1 MSPVLDVTRNDLVS
15 WKPLRGKKTTLGAY
29 ERRRIDFKLAKV
41 PGSSFWPGVWAI
53 LLNHCRGK
61 HVSLR
66 VDMGHLTQAEGDWT
80 VRPITVTIDPKA
92 TVANMAIEGV
102 YEGNLAAGGERSF
115 HFDTMVGDV
124 ANGETAEEDLLSVVA
139 QNMAQWDLVLT
150 LVVTMNKK
158 STEHRAY
165 FVYGLAQIPTNAL
178 VQLADLF
185 LRVMD
190 YVNQYGLDVPLGTVL
205 EFIGESGFAL
215 PLYRRHPSVELKQ
228 TAYGILRESQLE
240 RVVASAEQTRIWM
253 DSQKCDHTFYHLVV
267 LRLQESIDFTR
278 LRHTI
283 HQLTQ
288 WFPILVNRF
297 VDQQRQV
304 FRYEA
309 TDTSDLVRRVTIDE
323 ALLGKPDQL
332 RSLLHDIHRLD
343 SVDRPLFSV
352 VELVPNGSDH
362 IAWLSVYCHYV
373 LGDQAKFSCWVEKL
387 RNLINDPSALP
398 FPVFDVN
405 DSGGEL
411 DPTEFWK
418 THFPDGSL
426 DLDLSGQRSQRMNPT
441 CPAHRYEPIVPGSLV
456 SHLSRLMESLSIGQL
471 ELFQAFM
478 ALFLLRLAR
487 KSSVALFG
495 QADHNSWVPWVAQ
508 AADEASVED
517 ALHSLTVQYRQS
529 TQYDWSE
536 FIFSKNSGKP
546 SIRVT
551 AIPMLPEYIHDF
563 SQPYALT
570 PLSLTWLYGDDNT
583 VLKLVVNYDSGMYQ
597 VATIERLVQNFLFFV
612 SQCCIDISQDW
623 RKVEVVHPDEQRV
636 LLHEF
641 VTTKHDYDPYDSVT
655 HDVLDLFLSN
665 VRKYPESVVVECS
678 DHQETYRSLYSKVG
692 LLMTHFHF
700 LGIQRQERI
709 AVIVES
715 NVFTIMTILA
725 LWTLGAVYV
734 PIDSQ
739 LPQERQQYMMETADC
754 TQVLSTT
761 STKPDWV
768 ETIAIQDIL
777 APILLNKDHVAL
789 PDITTRHP
797 LDDIAYIVFTS
808 GTTGQPKGITIHY
821 GAFNNLLAAQ
831 PLLAQ
836 DCPVGSRWLLTVGV
850 AFDAYLYG
858 MLLSMCHGWTLVLT
872 SNEIIMD
879 VLPTIH
885 CILTTPSYISSLQP
899 ECYPNLRMVLLG
911 GEIVPQTLADRWASH
926 CHLYNGYG
934 PSEITVV
941 ATMKEVKPGD
951 QVTIGRP
958 LPNYE
963 CYILDNQMK
972 LVPIG
977 VVGEIFIGGPGVSKG
992 YINRPDLNQ
1001 KRFLPN
1007 PFAAGRLYCTG
1018 DYGRWLSNGEIDF
1031 LGRIDDQV
1039 KLRGFRVEL
1048 SEVRGALLKQPGVR
1062 DAFVMVVDKKLLV
1075 GFIISEAGISI
1086 CESVLREV
1094 LGEHLPHYMVPHH
1107 VVVIQ
1112 DQPGFL
1118 RTVNGKVDQQC
1129 LLKRLDQHLANQQEV
1144 VRKSKCSVTD
1154 LSEKHQLLCEV
1165 LANVLGLNKA
1175 CFGLERSFVQLGG
1188 DSISAIQVSSKCR
1201 QSGWSLGVSV
1211 IMKNQPIQ
1219 MTADAMT
1226 PTNTQSVIER
1236 PMVGYGVHFPLTPV
1250 QQWFFGLPMKNHHR
1264 LSMSLLA
1271 ELTQTISVDILSH
1284 ALHRLVDHHDMLRG
1298 SFSRDDDHGSWSQR
1312 AMPAGTAT
1320 YYPEVQALTCPDVDS
1335 LNTVTVSVQ
1344 CGMNITHGPFV
1355 GAALVTTEDT
1365 SVSYLYLTVHH
1376 VVIDLIS
1383 WSILMEDLHQLIRD
1397 PLASLE
1403 DVGYSFMDW
1412 TVGVA
1417 ERVVPQDPADD
1428 DEENQH
1434 SEWFLPVVGPDIR
1447 LSLNTEANAYYRT
1460 VTVSHS
1466 IASVLLHPETYPMG
1480 QNVQPIELLLTA
1492 LGQALATVATHPTVT
1507 IYNES
1512 HGRHPWSDDIDV
1524 SRTIGWF
1531 TTVTA
1536 VRINSVEVQSTSDW
1550 VRQVKLTLRSAPSF
1564 APVLTLTGNPPEVV
1578 FNFVGNT
1585 TSADALAC
1593 QGQAPWVPRLDLLPN
1608 HPTADPHEPR
1618 AQVLEI
1624 TGTPMGNGEL
1634 EFTFVYCPQVV
1645 SHNTMD
1651 HVIKVLKVSLSDVAR
1666 YHQFNQREPYY
1677 TSNDFSLLHGVP
1689 LTKLDEALQE
1699 ISRLGWTKEPTDL
1712 LDMYPML
1719 PMQQGLLSISARDPS
1734 QYIVQF
1740 AMTITG
1746 VSDSESIHQALT
1758 TLVTRYDI
1766 LRTRFLLNWSHDSI
1780 SGLQVVTRDTHF
1792 PWTEIR
1798 NWEDVGATSEQDF
1811 MHQQYQ
1817 AGLDVA
1823 SDALFGFT
1831 VKRLDTDSFRL
1842 ILLMHHALLDGWSGG
1857 VMINDLKSLLSD
1869 SEILDINSS
1878 SGRFRDFVEHYYE
1891 KDLSTSKDFW
1901 TRYLQGV
1908 HQATHLTLP
1917 RPAPSLK
1924 HLVVQEHR
1932 TVLTSDISQLQ
1943 RLLTPVGVTLY
1954 SLIKATWA
1962 LVLSRYTGQLDVVFA
1977 NTVSGR
1983 SLDVPG
1989 VESMVGCLINTLPCR
2004 IVVDGNPSV
2013 VDFLRLIE
2021 QEGNQLVAHEH
2032 CPIPLIN
2039 SWLESTLDCH
2049 VNDLFNTF
2057 LVLGN
2062 FPVMN
2067 TEDDRVRII
2076 DVVPVEFTE
2085 YAVTV
2090 MVDFFEQDLVLRIN
2104 YDQRKYDDAYA
2115 ARIYD
2120 CFVRVFNGL
2129 VDVLQ
2134 QVNMSDIDDSG
2145 CLVSE
2150 VPLFSA
2156 KDWTKLTQ
2164 SMPAPTCTV
2173 DTTLCVHEVL
2183 RREAQEI
2190 GDRVAIKYGDNIQ
2203 WTYAELYQRSR
2214 YIAYGLL
2221 ANGVKREEPVGLVI
2235 DRQPSAIAAMFGI
2248 LMAGA
2253 AYVPMNAD
2261 FPLERVRFIVQDCN
2275 FRFVLTNTDVELDEV
2290 QVLDIDTLMD
2300 QPATESPLPEVQPS
2314 DLSHIIYTSGTTG
2327 NPKGVQQEHRTVAN
2341 YVQQPEEVLGLVPG
2355 LRMMQSMS
2363 LASDCSTIEVFGG
2376 LCNGVT
2382 LVLRTDMLDTLA
2394 KVDTVMLTPSVLAT
2408 IDPSRYPNITRALV
2422 GGEALPLQTAEK
2434 WARHCRLFN
2443 VYGPS
2448 ECFATHAV
2456 EYRTGDSVTI
2466 GRVIGNI
2473 EAYILDDQLRPV
2485 PFGVPGEICLGG
2497 IGLTRG
2503 YVNRPE
2509 LNRNKFVTNP
2519 FHPDSSRLYRSG
2531 DIGRWLLNGTVEY
2544 FARKDDQVKIRG
2556 YRVEPQEI
2564 ESVLLECPGIVSA
2577 AVLPHDGKLYG
2588 FCSPENADIL
2598 KIKEYLDKRLPS
2610 YMVPQDVFS
2619 LESIPLTAV
2628 GKIDKHSLRTTLKE
2642 RLAHSD
2648 ERAVKGPAN
2657 PIENAIHEAMGETL
2671 NIPLDYLD
2679 VRDSIF
2685 QLGGDS
2691 ISAIRFSS
2699 LCRERGIQLSI
2710 AQIFRHKSVASLG
2723 KFKLLDYGSKS
2734 IPTEMITFVVAE
2746 EILSPLVSFLSSV
2759 VQSISIF
2766 NSRYDL
2772 ISRQL
2777 VFQSHPAVVIDQDL
2791 EASYRLNP
2799 TRGVWLSGM
2808 CTRHCKGLKLVTL
2821 VAHRVPLGRVGG
2833 WSTILQGVVK
2843 QCPKLV
2849 AAPESSS
2856 IDTHLAS
2863 VSLKHDS
2870 DGIHHLTVPYSGNPF
2885 SDGFV
2890 YNGLHIP
2897 LSVII
2902 LAGYLMALR
2911 QFQGFDSVGIF
2922 SSGYVATWDT
2932 EYLEGEESTN
2942 VVVELQRI
2950 KNWYYDHLLQGESSV
2965 NPEALVL
2972 YHHSDVTQ
2980 SHGVFLVEQH
2990 APFWIT
2996 TTSIQATVIYQ
3007 PRSLVLQLCHGDWT
3021 IAESLLIAWKSE
3033 VNRLLDIPNQ
3043 LRDTEHAFIPADFPH
3058 LVLTSDDLDEL
3069 VSEIHQDLGIPP
3081 AAIHD
3086 VYPLS
3091 TMQQNL
3097 VVNTLRDSTSY
3108 IVQHV
3113 FRITGVLNLAKY
3125 RSVWDELGKRH
3136 TILRTKFLVSRM
3148 VQVVT
3153 NCVDIDWVVSDTPLS
3168 SSEMEYQHTVRQL
3181 GFDLSGGHPLLRI
3194 HLFPDVDGQGWLCF
3208 LAIHHAVIDG
3218 WSYQLLMSESLAL
3231 YHGVPLTAEV
3241 PYRRFIDSVSTRDTT
3256 ADKAYWT
3263 EALEGLQSTPDLP
3276 FPQVSQ
3282 VGLYRKDAVVL
3293 NRTEPLHHLCRTWGI
3308 TFNVLLRGVWALGL
3322 TQYLGKPNEVTFGV
3336 MISGRDGQI
3345 NGLDR
3350 LVGPTINTLP
3360 FRVKVDPQQSVVDWL
3375 QGLAEQST
3383 QLLEHEQTSLVD
3395 IKHWIGLDKNDQLFR
3410 SMIAVGRYLES
3421 GSSVQDSLI
3430 EYHSLT
3436 GYNDTEYPLMASF
3449 DEPVPGESLHLT
3461 IMANHE
3467 PFYVDGLVDC
3477 IGHLLSQLAKVDSAL
3492 LFVETLLQPSPTALS
3507 QVQEWIPGPIVT
3519 SCNPNVVMASDL
3531 FTQHLAQQPHRVAL
3545 ETKDEQYTY
3554 RECYVQACWIGRA
3567 LLDHGLQPGD
3577 KVALLFT
3584 RSAHYLLAILGT
3596 WLVGGVAV
3604 PMDATNASTRLQSMV
3619 DSLGEGSFL
3628 MTRTANDS
3636 GQVLLPDFYTAKV
3649 VVDNMDHLPHSTIN
3663 LPPSP
3668 RDHTVLA
3675 LIIHTSGTTGVP
3687 KGVMLRHESI
3697 INYISYV
3704 TQLMSLPATC
3714 RFLQALN
3721 ITFDGYFVETLSTW
3735 LVGGTLVLH
3744 DGELVDD
3751 MKRVTHCG
3759 LTPSLLGVLN
3769 PENYPEIEAV
3779 FCGGEALSYTVT
3791 NNWLAAG
3798 KHVLNLYGPS
3808 ETTIASHVD
3817 TVSPNKPISI
3827 GRPISNTMCYILDDQ
3842 LNLVPPGVPGQ
3853 IGIAGIGVSNG
3864 YWKRPD
3870 LTAKTFID
3878 NPFSPGKMYL
3888 TGDLGCWLPNGKV
3901 HYIGRKDNQVKLR
3914 GFRIELGEV
3923 ESWCER
3929 VDSTIQQ
3936 AVALVVNKQLVAF
3949 VSPQSVDVNEVTQAL
3964 KRALPYY
3971 MVPTHIILLDG
3982 MPKTPNGK
3990 VDRRALA
3997 EYPLPQILTD
4007 DITYVDNA
4015 SEFSDT
4021 YQLVA
4026 RLALQALRF
4035 PEAHPLPAP
4044 STSFFTMGGD
4054 SISAVSFSTLCRK
4067 QGLNVAVA
4075 KVFTLQTLGAI
4086 SAYCKAKL
4094 GMKKVTLKS
4103 PSLTHFQRWLTEERG
4118 LADMVV
4124 EVQDTDQPV
4133 RTLKQPL
4140 GFTSANE
4147 WQNVLKER
4155 NSIQLKTDLPSELI
4169 STTETGTTVEW
4180 SISPLVYPM
4189 FTTDKLYGQY
4199 QCTLSEAL
4207 LTGFLLAWRKTQ
4219 HGNVDV
4225 DLFRLK
4231 DNELVNTNWQQ
4242 DTLADASLSPLA
4254 WLQRVKQVVRNA
4266 DWSDI
4271 SNCDND
4277 HPRVLFHMVDPV
4289 LGKNIVQQRQQ
4300 RLLPLLG
4307 ARRQYTLE
4315 VMMWYQIDGTITLVI
4330 YEDSLRLS
4338 GDEEKFG
4345 QVLPSLWKDAM
4356 NYIVECNAGTA
4367 WLPSDFP
4374 LVSFEYVQQLT
4385 VNPTNM
4391 QTVWPLSS
4399 LQQGF
4404 VIESLKDPSAYMVQ
4418 LIYEFQG
4425 ALDVDRYH
4433 QAWLTV
4439 GQRHDAMRVQFHP
4452 DQSVQVVMSDFNLEW
4467 DYEQTTP
4474 EAEITDYL
4482 LRMRQRGFTDITNEP
4497 LFRIQLLKQ
4506 SSILHLCFITAHHAI
4521 LDAWSIDIVLEEV
4534 RRVYQGLPLTNATVS
4549 YGHFLEHVTK
4559 TDTVQSQ
4566 SFWETYL
4573 KSMEPTPDLPL
4584 PKSENSPTESATDE
4598 LTPSLTSVRAWCNKL
4613 GITINSLVRGLWA
4626 LLLGRYLGKETREVT
4641 FGVMVTGRDGDID
4654 GIDEMVGLSVNTV
4667 PFRVTLDPTQSVQS
4681 WLQAIHTQSGELMS
4695 HSYVGLLDIEMWAN
4709 QRPLFQSMLVN
4720 TKSRARYMK
4729 DLSVITEE
4737 KLRWVN
4743 KGGYNQVDY
4752 PLTVSFAENGDFGG
4766 LQLHISG
4773 KHGSSY
4779 YSSMV
4784 AYLNTVLGTLV
4795 GESPSADKLTVGDLL
4810 DQIPPSELERIQT
4823 WSQGKNIFYD
4833 GKPRLV
4839 HDLVIEGKSQSQLDI
4854 ISLMRLDPTLEVTY
4868 HELITQ
4874 AQLVAQRLLALDCSN
4889 RFVIQFFERSP
4900 TFVMSILGTL
4910 MAGKTCVPMDAA
4922 HTSERLIGMNQSLGE
4937 VHPVVLTSHEYR
4949 AMAEKLFGG
4958 SIICVDDLARV
4969 TPGSLVTSDWNPPR
4983 IAPTDLAFVYFTS
4996 GSTGKP
5002 KAVPARHESISMN
5015 IGFDSSLLELFTTF
5029 YTGGTVVLQS
5039 DDLID
5044 SLGKVDACMLTP
5056 SMLQAV
5062 GDPLEYPDLRV
5073 VVTAGEPL
5081 PFSLAEK
5088 WCQVQGRQVQLFNT
5102 YGPTETVVT
5111 SHFEHVTVTPNNSL
5125 VTIGRTIPNVQCYIL
5140 DDTLRMV
5147 PIGVIGE
5154 ICIGGMG
5161 VCNSYLNDEQRSR
5174 DVFVPNPLGS
5184 GMLYRTGDLGC
5195 WLTDGRVYCMGR
5207 KDNQVKMR
5215 GFRIELGE
5223 VESAVYHANSHIK
5236 QAVALVKQ
5244 GQLVVYFTSTNQR
5257 EVSIVDLLERLSK
5270 ALPSFMVPDYVVPI
5284 VEIPHTVN
5292 GKVDRKQLA
5301 ALTLDDLGDNTAH
5314 IQYDLSPAEEIKFT
5328 SLRDLIKDILRLPD
5342 AHPPIY
5348 PGSSFFKLGGDSI
5361 TAIQLSARGKREL
5374 GLDLNVRD
5382 IFLHQGILGA
5392 LVVNVRQPSE
5402 SSMVPVNADINVTCY
5417 PCTPLQTGM
5426 ISAHIKDQTA
5436 YILQAI
5442 FTVGA
5447 SLDVIRFQRAW
5458 SVVVET
5464 NPTLRTRFNYDEVNK
5479 RWVQVIMEHIELEWL
5494 LFTDKEK
5501 YLAQD
5506 YQRGFTVDGPFI
5518 RFGYHPDKQQCVL
5531 TMHHSITD
5539 GWSSGLIFE
5548 QVVDTYHKLTEGRL
5562 VSIKVDHGYAQFAH
5576 YVTNQPAD
5584 MASEFWQHE
5593 LHGVTEGTLLSAGAS
5608 TNSETN
5614 EDSVRYV
5621 MGDFHKL
5628 TQYIQQSGITLSTLL
5643 RAAWALILRQYT
5655 GREKDVIFGVVVSG
5669 RNVPVTNVDRIVG
5682 LCINTIP
5689 CRVTLEK
5696 HQTVE
5701 SLIKSVHQGSIR
5713 THGYD
5718 YYPLSDVHK
5727 WSGFPANQDMFNTLL
5742 VVENLPFQSGG
5753 DLDWKL
5759 DSMLNPTEYPLTVL
5773 LFPTQDQLEVV
5784 MNYHTSE
5791 FPTTFVQQMLEDFVR
5806 TLLSL
5811 LIDPSKSLVD
5821 LPVHVPASD
5830 TLIFNPADY
5839 PVRHAHYYMEQQI
5852 QETPDHP
5859 ALYDLPTD
5867 QEFTYR
5873 QLDTLSHYAA
5883 CMLAS
5888 AVESDFVKADQIV
5901 GIVARSTPG
5910 LVIAQL
5916 AIWKLGLAFVV
5927 IDLEYSLERIKF
5939 IVSDTQC
5946 IAWIGY
5952 GREPP
5957 CSVPRDLPWISLDG
5971 LTGCLLSTD
5980 PLPSLP
5986 LITIDP
5992 HDLAYVVYTSGST
6005 GQPKGVMVEH
6015 GSVAHY
6021 LYTYQTSVANVNSQ
6035 TISPLLVSP
6044 TFDAA
6049 IGEIWTSLSF
6059 GGMVLLTQEKPNFER
6074 ALKRATRALITPTL
6088 LSYFDPCE
6096 YPLLQQVVIG
6106 GETFDLSLIR
6116 KWQQCGIPQIV
6127 NGYGPC
6133 EVPIASHCKIYDQGD
6148 VAKVVSVGQPL
6159 PGYKGVILDSW
6170 MTPMPVGVIGE
6181 MWLGG
6186 QTVARG
6192 YLHREELTR
6201 ERFVDNP
6208 TWGRL
6213 YRTGDLARWLPGG
6226 DVEVLGCV
6234 DNQVKVHGFRVELE
6248 EVERVILASATGVGR
6263 VCVAYDRKKKIL
6275 VGFVTPEDVNVDQV
6289 MDDLQ
6294 DRAPQYM
6301 IPNTIVPL
6309 ADFPLSHDGKADR
6322 KALLALPRRNNVDKA
6337 TYLSTP
6343 MEIKLVTILADVLRV
6358 NPATISPH
6366 NDTFF
6371 TLGGNSI
6378 SAMHFVSRCKNNG
6391 IQLKL
6396 VDINRQATIAALAK
6410 RACEG
6415 KDKFIPDAQFNKHD
6429 HGPFTL
6435 SPVQRM
6441 YFSWDLTDLHQWPLP
6456 LLMKITAPRT
6466 LDEWKGIVATLVSH
6480 HDMMRARINLVD
6492 GEWHGR
6498 VLCIAEDLVKLN
6510 QVTLADETDHW
6521 RVITEANRT
6530 MNFTTGPIY
6539 LTYVMNYQD
6548 TQYFY
6553 LALHHLITDNMSMN
6567 LLAEYICTLLNGQP
6581 LPEKTLSY
6589 STWSQNLDGLRKVIS
6604 VDPYELPRE
6613 DELVLPPVDVDPM
6626 QHSESSQ
6633 RLGYFS
6639 VQLDVATTLA
6649 LDQFGHRDTSA
6660 EDIILTSLLLA
6671 YTEVFNCTSIPLQC
6685 TSHGRNALG
6694 NPWDVSNTVGFFVN
6708 VCPIVLRRK
6717 ERDNLETTLDGVRSI
6732 LRGVS
6737 DFAIRYMLGGYTM
6750 KAPIAYN
6757 FLGKHAA
6764 VVSHGTNGV
6773 EVIDINTS
6781 DEFQRQRVNKDLVPL
6796 IFFAKYIGDCLT
6808 LMVSYKS
6815 SRYSAECMSTV
6826 VEKWENGVRCV
6837 MQWLKSQE

>member
-1 MSPVLDVTRNDLVS
+1 M
-15 WKPLRGKKTTLGAY
+15 
-29 ERRRIDFKLAKV
+29 
-41 PGSSFWPGVWAI
+41 
-53 LLNHCRGK
+53 K
-61 HVSLR
+61 HQTSVE
-66 VDMGHLTQAEGDWT
+66 TQLE
-80 VRPITVTIDPKA
+80 
-92 TVANMAIEGV
+92 
-102 YEGNLAAGGERSF
+102 
-115 HFDTMVGDV
+115 
-124 ANGETAEEDLLSVVA
+124 
-139 QNMAQWDLVLT
+139 Q
-150 LVVTMNKK
+150 VVT
-158 STEHRAY
+158 STEQA
-165 FVYGLAQIPTNAL
+165 
-178 VQLADLF
+178 
-185 LRVMD
+185 
-190 YVNQYGLDVPLGTVL
+190 
-205 EFIGESGFAL
+205 
-215 PLYRRHPSVELKQ
+215 
-228 TAYGILRESQLE
+228 
-240 RVVASAEQTRIWM
+240 RIWL
-253 DSQKCDHTFYHLVV
+253 DSQKSNHRFYHLVV
-267 LRLQESIDFTR
+267 IRLQEPVESARVRSAIQ
-278 LRHTI
+278 
-283 HQLTQ
+283 QLIQ
-288 WFPILVNRF
+288 HFPILVTRF
-297 VDQQRQV
+297 VDQQNQV
-304 FRYEA
+304 LRYEV
-309 TDTSDLVRRVTIDE
+309 TDSSELAQRVAIDE
-323 ALLGKPDQL
+323 ALLSEPGQI
-332 RSLLHDIHRLD
+332 RSLLHNIHHLD
-343 SVDRPLFSV
+343 SVDHPLFSV
-352 VELVPNGSDH
+352 IELVPNGCDH
-362 IAWLSVYCHYV
+362 IGWLSVYCHRV
-373 LGDQAKFSCWVEKL
+373 LGDQTKFRCWVEKL
-387 RNLINDPSALP
+387 QDLIDYPSILP
-398 FPVFDVN
+398 LPIQDVN
-405 DSGGEL
+405 DSGDGL
-411 DPTEFWK
+411 NPTEFWK
-418 THFPDGSL
+418 THFSDDLL
-426 DLDLSGQRSQRMNPT
+426 DLDLTGQQPQPVNRT
-441 CPAHRYEPIVPGSLV
+441 CHANRYEPIVPETLV
-456 SHLSRLMESLSIGQL
+456 SHLPRLMETLSMSHL
-471 ELFQAFM
+471 ELLQGFM
-478 ALFLLRLAR
+478 ALLLLRLIR
-487 KSSVALFG
+487 QPRVALFG
-495 QADHNSWVPWVAQ
+495 QTDHHSCVPWVAQ
-508 AADEASVED
+508 AADETSIKAI
-517 ALHSLTVQYRQS
+517 LHSLTEQYRQS
-529 TQYDWSE
+529 TQYDWSQ
-536 FIFSKNSGKP
+536 FIFHKDSGEP
-546 SIRVT
+546 RILVT
-551 AIPMLPEYIHDF
+551 VLPVLLGYVHDF

-570 PLSLTWLYGDDNT
+570 PLSLTWLYREDDT
-583 VLKLVVNYDSGMYQ
+583 ALKLVIDYDSGVFQKVM
-597 VATIERLVQNFLFFV
+597 VERLVQNFLFFTA
-612 SQCCIDISQDW
+612 QCCANLSQDW
-623 RKVEVVHPDEQRV
+623 RNVEVVHPEEQSV
-636 LLHEF
+636 LLNQF
-641 VTTKHDYDPYDSVT
+641 SITKHDYDPYDPT
-655 HDVLDLFLSN
+655 AQGVLDLFLSN
-665 VRKYPESVVVECS
+665 VRLYPESVAVECG
-678 DHQETYRSLYSKVG
+678 DHQETYRSLHDKALALVAY
-692 LLMTHFHF
+692 FHSI
-700 LGIQRQERI
+700 GIQPQERI

-715 NVFTIMTILA
+715 SVFTTVTLLA
-725 LWTLGAVYV
+725 LWILGAVYV

-739 LPQERQQYMMETADC
+739 LPQRRQQYMMKTAGC

-761 STKPDWV
+761 PTKRDWV
-768 ETIAIQDIL
+768 ETIVIQDIL
-777 APILLNKDHVAL
+777 ARGLSDEYLVAL
-789 PDITTRHP
+789 PDVATRQP
-797 LDDIAYIVFTS
+797 PNDIAYMVFTS
-808 GTTGQPKGITIHY
+808 GTTGQPKGLTAHY
-821 GAFNNLLAAQ
+821 GAFNNLIVAH
-831 PLLAQ
+831 PLFAQ
-836 DCPVGSRWLLTVGV
+836 DCPQGSRWLVTSAV
-850 AFDAYLYG
+850 AFDPYLYG
-858 MLLSMCHGWTLVLT
+858 TFLSLCYGWTLVLASHDT
-872 SNEIIMD
+872 IMD
-879 VLPTIH
+879 ALPTADGI
-885 CILTTPSYISSLQP
+885 IITPSFIASLQP
-899 ECYPNLRMVLLG
+899 ECYPNLRWISLGEVL
-911 GEIVPQTLADRWASH
+911 PQTLADRWAPH

-934 PSEITVV
+934 LTEITVV
-941 ATMKEVKPGD
+941 ATTREVKPGD

-963 CYILDNQMK
+963 CYILNSRLK

-977 VVGEIFIGGPGVSKG
+977 VVGEISIGGPGVSQG
-992 YINRPDLNQ
+992 YINRPDLNET
-1001 KRFLPN
+1001 RFLPN
-1007 PFAAGRLYCTG
+1007 PFAAGRLYRTG
-1018 DYGRWLSNGEIDF
+1018 DYGRWLPNGEIDF
-1031 LGRIDDQV
+1031 LGRMDDQV

-1075 GFIISEAGISI
+1075 GFIISESGISI

-1118 RTVNGKVDQQC
+1118 CTVNGKVDQQC
-1129 LLKRLDQHLANQQEV
+1129 LLKRLDQHLDNQQEV

-1165 LANVLGLNKA
+1165 LANVLGLDKA
-1175 CFGLERSFVQLGG
+1175 CFDLERSFVQLGG

-1201 QSGWSLGVSV
+1201 QLGWSLGVSV

-1226 PTNTQSVIER
+1226 PTKTQSVIER
-1236 PMVGYGVHFPLTPV
+1236 PMVGYGVPFPLTPV
-1250 QQWFFGLPMKNHHR
+1250 QQWFFGLPMKNRHR

-1298 SFSRDDDHGSWSQR
+1298 SFSRDDDHRIWSQR

-1344 CGMNITHGPFV
+1344 CRMNITHGPFV
-1355 GAALVTTEDT
+1355 GAALVTTDDT

-1376 VVIDLIS
+1376 VVIDLVS
-1383 WSILMEDLHQLIRD
+1383 WSILMEDLHQLLRD

-1428 DEENQH
+1428 DKENQH
-1434 SEWFLPVVGPDIR
+1434 SDWFLPVVDPDIR
-1447 LSLNTEANAYYRT
+1447 LSLNTEANAHYRT
-1460 VTVSHS
+1460 VTVPHS
-1466 IASVLLHPETYPMG
+1466 FASVLLHPETYPMG
-1480 QNVQPIELLLTA
+1480 QNVQPIELPLTA

-1536 VRINSVEVQSTSDW
+1536 VRINSVEVQSTGDW
-1550 VRQVKLTLRSAPSF
+1550 VRQVKHTLRSAPSF
-1564 APVLTLTGNPPEVV
+1564 APVLTPTSNPPEVV

-1608 HPTADPHEPR
+1608 HPTTDPHEPR

-1624 TGTPMGNGEL
+1624 TGTPMGNGDL
-1634 EFTFVYCPQVV
+1634 EFTFVYYPQVV
-1645 SHNTMD
+1645 SHDTMD
-1651 HVIKVLKVSLSDVAR
+1651 QVKRGLKDSLDKVAR
-1666 YHQFNQREPYY
+1666 YHKFNQREPYY
-1677 TSNDFSLLHGVP
+1677 TPNDFSLLRGVS

-1719 PMQQGLLSISARDPS
+1719 PMQQGLLSISAR
-1734 QYIVQF
+1734 
-1740 AMTITG
+1740 
-1746 VSDSESIHQALT
+1746 VSDSESVHQALT
-1758 TLVTRYDI
+1758 TLVTRYDN
-1766 LRTRFLLNWSHDSI
+1766 LRTRFLLNWSHGSI
-1780 SGLQVVTRDTHF
+1780 SGLQVVTRDTQF

-1798 NWEDVGATSEQDF
+1798 NWEDVGATSELDF

-1831 VKRLDTDSFRL
+1831 VEQLDADSFRL

-1857 VMINDLKSLLSD
+1857 IMINDLKSLLSD
-1869 SEILDINSS
+1869 SEILDINTS

-1891 KDLSTSKDFW
+1891 K
-1901 TRYLQGV
+1901 GV

-1943 RLLTPVGVTLY
+1943 HLLTPVGVILY
-1954 SLIKATWA
+1954 SLVKATWA
-1962 LVLSRYTGQLDVVFA
+1962 LVLSRYNGQLDVVFA

-1989 VESMVGCLINTLPCR
+1989 VESM
-2004 IVVDGNPSV
+2004 
-2013 VDFLRLIE
+2013 
-2021 QEGNQLVAHEH
+2021 
-2032 CPIPLIN
+2032 
-2039 SWLESTLDCH
+2039 LESTLDCH

-2062 FPVMN
+2062 FPVIN
-2067 TEDDRVRII
+2067 TEDDQVRIT

-2090 MVDFFEQDLVLRIN
+2090 MVNFFEQDLVLRIN

-2120 CFVRVFNGL
+2120 SFVRVFNGL

-2150 VPLFSA
+2150 VPLFSGE
-2156 KDWTKLTQ
+2156 DWTKLTQ
-2164 SMPAPTCTV
+2164 SMPAPTYTV
-2173 DTTLCVHEVL
+2173 HTTLCVHDVLKREV
-2183 RREAQEI
+2183 QEI
-2190 GDRVAIKYGDNIQ
+2190 GDRVAIEYGDNIQ

-2221 ANGVKREEPVGLVI
+2221 ANGVKREGPVGLVI

-2261 FPLERVRFIVQDCN
+2261 FPLERVRFIVQDYDL
-2275 FRFVLTNTDVELDEV
+2275 RFVLTNTDVELDEV

-2300 QPATESPLPEVQPS
+2300 QPATECPLPEVQPS

-2341 YVQQPEEVLGLVPG
+2341 YVQHPEEVLGLVPG

-2363 LASDCSTIEVFGG
+2363 LASNCSTIEVFGG

-2382 LVLRTDMLDTLA
+2382 LVVRTDMLDTLA

-2422 GGEALPLQTAEK
+2422 GGEALPLPTAEK

-2448 ECFATHAV
+2448 ECFVTHAV

-2466 GRVIGNI
+2466 GRVVGNI

-2485 PFGVPGEICLGG
+2485 PFSVPGEICLGG

-2509 LNRNKFVTNP
+2509 LNRHKFVTNP

-2577 AVLPHDGKLYG
+2577 AILPHDGKLYG
-2588 FCSPENADIL
+2588 FCSPENADIS
-2598 KIKEYLDKRLPS
+2598 KVKEYLNQRLPS

-2619 LESIPLTAV
+2619 LESIQLTAV
-2628 GKIDKHSLRTTLKE
+2628 GKIDKNSLKITLKE

-2648 ERAVKGPAN
+2648 ERVVKGPAN
-2657 PIENAIHEAMGETL
+2657 PIENAIHQAMGETL
-2671 NIPLDYLD
+2671 NIPLDHLD

-2710 AQIFRHKSVASLG
+2710 AQIFRYKSVAPLG
-2723 KFKLLDYGSKS
+2723 KFVGDVVRVDAPLPTLSPWEQKLLNYGSKS
-2734 IPTEMITFVVAE
+2734 IPTEKITFVVAE
-2746 EILSPLVSFLSSV
+2746 EILSPLVSSLSSV

-2777 VFQSHPAVVIDQDL
+2777 MFQTHPVVVIDQDL

-2808 CTRHCKGLKLVTL
+2808 CTRHCKGLNLVTL
-2821 VAHRVPLGRVGG
+2821 VAHRVPLDRVGG

-2843 QCPKLV
+2843 QCPRLV
-2849 AAPESSS
+2849 AAPEPSS
-2856 IDTHLAS
+2856 IDTLLAS
-2863 VSLKHDS
+2863 VSLKNDL

-2890 YNGLHIP
+2890 YNGLHLP

-2932 EYLEGEESTN
+2932 EYLDVEESTN
-2942 VVVELQRI
+2942 TVVGLQRI

-2980 SHGVFLVEQH
+2980 SHGVLLIEQH

-3007 PRSLVLQLCHGDWT
+3007 LRSLVLQLYHGDLT
-3021 IAESLLIAWKSE
+3021 IAEPLLIAWKNE

-3043 LRDTEHAFIPADFPH
+3043 LRGTEHAFIPADFPH
-3058 LVLTSDDLDEL
+3058 LVLNSDDLDEL
-3069 VSEIHQDLGIPP
+3069 VSEIHQVLGIPP
-3081 AAIHD
+3081 SAIHD

-3097 VVNTLRDSTSY
+3097 VVNTLRDPTSY

-3113 FRITGVLNLAKY
+3113 FRITGVLDLAKY

-3153 NCVDIDWVVSDTPLS
+3153 NYVDIDWVVSDTPLS

-3194 HLFPDVDGQGWLCF
+3194 HLFPDGDGQGWLCF
-3208 LAIHHAVIDG
+3208 LVIHHAVIDG
-3218 WSYQLLMSESLAL
+3218 WSYQLLMNESLAL

-3241 PYRRFIDSVSTRDTT
+3241 PYRRFIDSVSTRDT
-3256 ADKAYWT
+3256 AAEKSYWT

-3276 FPQVSQ
+3276 FPGVSQ

-3293 NRTEPLHHLCRTWGI
+3293 NRTEPLQHLCRTWGI
-3308 TFNVLLRGVWALGL
+3308 TFNILLRGVWALVL
-3322 TQYLGKPNEVTFGV
+3322 TQYLGKSDEVTFGV

-3345 NGLDR
+3345 AGLDR

-3383 QLLEHEQTSLVD
+3383 QLLEYEQTSLVD
-3395 IKHWIGLDKNDQLFR
+3395 IKHWIGLDKDDQLFR

-3421 GSSVQDSLI
+3421 GSPVEDSLI

-3477 IGHLLSQLAKVDSAL
+3477 IGHLLSQLAKVDPAL

-3507 QVQEWIPGPIVT
+3507 QVQEWVSGPIVT
-3519 SCNPNVVMASDL
+3519 SCNPNVVVVSNL

-3554 RECYVQACWIGRA
+3554 RECYAQACCIGRA

-3604 PMDATNASTRLQSMV
+3604 PMDATNAPTRLQSMV

-3628 MTRTANDS
+3628 MTRTADDS

-3649 VVDNMDHLPHSTIN
+3649 VVDNTDHLPYTTIN
-3663 LPPSP
+3663 LPPPP
-3668 RDHTVLA
+3668 RDPIALA
-3675 LIIHTSGTTGVP
+3675 LIIHTSGTTDVP
-3687 KGVMLRHESI
+3687 KGVMLRHEST

-3704 TQLMSLPATC
+3704 TQLMSLPAAC

-3721 ITFDGYFVETLSTW
+3721 ITFDGYFMETLSTW
-3735 LVGGTLVLH
+3735 LVGGTLVLQ
-3744 DGELVDD
+3744 DGELVDV
-3751 MKRVTHCG
+3751 MKRVTHCV

-3769 PENYPEIEAV
+3769 PESFPQLVTIA
-3779 FCGGEALSYTVT
+3779 CGGKALLYTVT

-3798 KHVLNLYGPS
+3798 KQVLNVYGPT
-3808 ETTIASHVD
+3808 ETTITSLLGFI
-3817 TVSPNKPISI
+3817 SPNKPISI
-3827 GRPISNTMCYILDDQ
+3827 GRPVGNTMCYILDDQ

-3853 IGIAGIGVSNG
+3853 ICIVGIGVSNG

-3870 LTAKTFID
+3870 LTAKVFVD
-3878 NPFSPGKMYL
+3878 NPFGPGKMYL

-3914 GFRIELGEV
+3914 GFRIELGE
-3923 ESWCER
+3923 
-3929 VDSTIQQ
+3929 Q

-3949 VSPQSVDVNEVTQAL
+3949 VSSQSVDVNEVTEAL
-3964 KRALPYY
+3964 KRALPHY
-3971 MVPTHIILLDG
+3971 MVPTHIIPLDD
-3982 MPKTPNGK
+3982 MPQTRNGK

-3997 EYPLPQILTD
+3997 EYPLPQTLTD

-4015 SEFSDT
+4015 SEFNDT
-4021 YQLVA
+4021 YRLVC
-4026 RLALQALRF
+4026 RLALQALCF
-4035 PEAHPLPAP
+4035 PEAHPLP
-4044 STSFFTMGGD
+4044 SSSKSFFTMGDD

-4067 QGLNVAVA
+4067 KGLNVTVA
-4075 KVFTLQTLGAI
+4075 KVFTLQTFGAI
-4086 SAYCKAKL
+4086 SAYCEAESV
-4094 GMKKVTLKS
+4094 MKKVTLES
-4103 PSLTHFQRWLTEERG
+4103 LTLTHFQRWLTEEQRG
-4118 LADMVV
+4118 LADMVL
-4124 EVQDTDQPV
+4124 ELQDTDQTV
-4133 RTLKQPL
+4133 DILKQPL
-4140 GFTSANE
+4140 GFTRASQ
-4147 WQNVLKER
+4147 WQKVLQER
-4155 NSIQLKTDLPSELI
+4155 NSIQLKIHLPSELI
-4169 STTETGTTVEW
+4169 NMTETGTTVEW
-4180 SISPLVYPM
+4180 SISSLVYPM
-4189 FTTDKLYGQY
+4189 FTTDKLYSQY
-4199 QCTLSEAL
+4199 QCTLSQAL

-4219 HGNVDV
+4219 HRNVDV
-4225 DLFRLK
+4225 DVFRLT

-4242 DTLADASLSPLA
+4242 DTLADASLSPLV
-4254 WLQRVKQVVRNA
+4254 WLQLVKQVVRSA

-4289 LGKNIVQQRQQ
+4289 VGKNIVRQRQQ
-4300 RLLPLLG
+4300 CLLPLLG
-4307 ARRQYTLE
+4307 ARLRYDLE
-4315 VMMWYQIDGTITLVI
+4315 VMMWYQTDGTVTLVI
-4330 YEDSLRLS
+4330 HEDSSKFS
-4338 GDEEKFG
+4338 GDDEKLG
-4345 QVLPSLWKDAM
+4345 QVLSLLWKDAM
-4356 NYIVECNAGTA
+4356 DNIVECSAGTA

-4374 LVSFEYVQQLT
+4374 LVSFEDVQQLT
-4385 VNPTNM
+4385 VNPINV
-4391 QTVWPLSS
+4391 QTAWPLSS

-4404 VIESLKDPSAYMVQ
+4404 VIESLKDPSAYMAQMVYQ
-4418 LIYEFQG
+4418 LRG
-4425 ALDVDRYH
+4425 VLDVDRYH
-4433 QAWLTV
+4433 QAWLTF
-4439 GQRHDAMRVQFHP
+4439 GQRHGAMRVQFHP
-4452 DQSVQVVMSDFNLEW
+4452 DQSMQVFIRDFNLEW
-4467 DYEQTTP
+4467 DYGEQAMSEP
-4474 EAEITDYL
+4474 EITDYL
-4482 LRMRQRGFTDITNEP
+4482 LRMRQRGFIDLINEP

-4506 SSILHLCFITAHHAI
+4506 SSTCHLCIITAHHAI
-4521 LDAWSIDIVLEEV
+4521 LDAWSMDVVLNEV
-4534 RRVYQGLPLTNATVS
+4534 RRVYQELPLTAATVS
-4549 YGHFLEHVTK
+4549 YGLFLKHIMKIDTAK
-4559 TDTVQSQ
+4559 TQ

-4573 KSMEPTPDLPL
+4573 KSMKPTPDLPL
-4584 PKSENSPTESATDE
+4584 PKPENSPMVSAQNE
-4598 LTPSLTSVRAWCNKL
+4598 LTTSLTLVRAWCSKL
-4613 GITINSLVRGLWA
+4613 GITINSFVRGLWA
-4626 LLLGRYLGKETREVT
+4626 LLLGRYLVQDIREVT

-4654 GIDEMVGLSVNTV
+4654 GIDEMVGLTVNTV
-4667 PFRVTLDPTQSVQS
+4667 PFRVILDRTQLMQS
-4681 WLQAIHTQSGELMS
+4681 WLQTIHSQSGGLMNHS
-4695 HSYVGLLDIEMWAN
+4695 HVGLLDIETWAN
-4709 QRPLFQSMLVN
+4709 QKLLFQSMLVN
-4720 TKSRARYMK
+4720 TKSRAQSRDK
-4729 DLSVITEE
+4729 LSDVAEDG
-4737 KLRWVN
+4737 LSWVN

-4752 PLTVSFAENGDFGG
+4752 PLTVSFAENEDVDG
-4766 LQLHISG
+4766 LQLHLSG
-4773 KHGSSY
+4773 QHGGDY

-4784 AYLNTVLGTLV
+4784 AYINLILDTMV
-4795 GESPSADKLTVGDLL
+4795 GESPFNDMLTVGDFL
-4810 DQIPPSELERIQT
+4810 DQIPTSELERIRI
-4823 WSQGKNIFYD
+4823 WSQGTSTTCD

-4839 HDLVIEGKSQSQLDI
+4839 HDLVIEGKSQSQLDATALV
-4854 ISLMRLDPTLEVTY
+4854 SLNPPLEFSY
-4868 HELITQ
+4868 KELITQ
-4874 AQLVAQRLLALDCSN
+4874 AQLVAQCLLTLDSSN
-4889 RFVIQFFERSP
+4889 RFVILFFERSP
-4900 TFVMSILGTL
+4900 AFVLSMLGTL
-4910 MAGKTCVPMDAA
+4910 MAGKVGVPMDAT
-4922 HTSERLIGMNQSLGE
+4922 HTSERLTGMKESLGE
-4937 VHPVVLTSHEYR
+4937 AHPVVLTSQEYR
-4949 AMAEKLFGG
+4949 ATAEQHFGG
-4958 SIICVDDLARV
+4958 SIICVDDLSQPTV
-4969 TPGSLVTSDWNPPR
+4969 DSFVTSDGNLPR
-4983 IAPTDLAFVYFTS
+4983 IAPTDWAFVYFTF

-5002 KAVPARHESISMN
+5002 KAVPERHESVVNYILGGYNILTLPPNCRFLQAMN

-5039 DDLID
+5039 DYLID

-5056 SMLQAV
+5056 STLQAV

-5088 WCQVQGRQVQLFNT
+5088 WCQVQGTQVQLFNT

-5111 SHFEHVTVTPNNSL
+5111 SHFEHVTVTPDNSL

-5174 DVFVPNPLGS
+5174 DVFVPNSLGS

-5244 GQLVVYFTSTNQR
+5244 DQLVVYFTSTNQR

-5382 IFLHQGILGA
+5382 IFHHQGILGA
-5392 LVVNVRQPSE
+5392 LVVDVGQPSE
-5402 SSMVPVNADINVTCY
+5402 SSKVSVNTGIYVTRY
-5417 PCTPLQTGM
+5417 PCTSLQTGM
-5426 ISAHIKDQTA
+5426 ISALIKDQTA
-5436 YILQAI
+5436 YILQAT
-5442 FTVGA
+5442 FTVGV
-5447 SLDVIRFQRAW
+5447 SLDVTRFQRAW
-5458 SVVVET
+5458 SMVVET
-5464 NPTLRTRFNYDEVNK
+5464 NPMLRTRFNYDEVNK
-5479 RWVQVIMEHIELEWL
+5479 RWMQVIMKHTELEWL

-5501 YLAQD
+5501 YLVQD
-5506 YQRGFTVDGPFI
+5506 YQRGFTADGPFI

-5548 QVVDTYHKLTEGRL
+5548 QAIDTYHKLTEGRL
-5562 VSIKVDHGYAQFAH
+5562 VSNKVDHGYSQFAH
-5576 YVTNQPAD
+5576 HVTNQPAD
-5584 MASEFWQHE
+5584 MASEFWQSE
-5593 LHGVTEGTLLSAGAS
+5593 LEGVTEGTLLSAGAS
-5608 TNSETN
+5608 TNSETTEN
-5614 EDSVRYV
+5614 SVQYV
-5621 MGDFHKL
+5621 MDDIHEL

-5643 RAAWALILRQYT
+5643 RAAWALVLRQYT
-5655 GREKDVIFGVVVSG
+5655 GREKDVTFGVVVSG

-5701 SLIKSVHQGSIR
+5701 SLIKSIHQGSIR

-5718 YYPLSDVHK
+5718 CYPLSDIHK
-5727 WSGFPANQDMFNTLL
+5727 WSGFPANQDMFKTLL

-5753 DLDWKL
+5753 GLDLKL

-5811 LIDPSKSLVD
+5811 LIDSSKSLVD
-5821 LPVHVPASD
+5821 LPVHVPTSD
-5830 TLIFNPADY
+5830 TLIHNPADY
-5839 PVRHAHYYMEQQI
+5839 PVRQAHYFMEQQI

-5867 QEFTYR
+5867 QEFTYS
-5873 QLDTLSHYAA
+5873 QLDMMSHYVA
-5883 CMLAS
+5883 CILS
-5888 AVESDFVKADQIV
+5888 NAVESNFVKANRIV
-5901 GIVARSTPG
+5901 GIVAQSTPG

-5927 IDLEYSLERIKF
+5927 IDLEYPLNRIKF

-5952 GREPP
+5952 GCEPP

-5980 PLPSLP
+5980 PLPPLP
-5986 LITIDP
+5986 GITINP
-5992 HDLAYVVYTSGST
+5992 HGLAYVVYTSGST

-6021 LYTYQTSVANVNSQ
+6021 LYVYQTTVANITSQ
-6035 TISPLLVSP
+6035 AISSLLVSP

-6049 IGEIWTSLSF
+6049 IGEIWTPLSF
-6059 GGMVLLTQEKPNFER
+6059 GGMVLLTHEKADFEQ
-6074 ALKRATRALITPTL
+6074 ALKRATRVLTTPSL

-6096 YPLLQQVVIG
+6096 YPLLQQVGIA
-6106 GETFDLSLIR
+6106 GETFELSLIH
-6116 KWQQCGIPQIV
+6116 KWQQCATQVV
-6127 NGYGPC
+6127 NEYGPC
-6133 EVPIASHCKIYDQGD
+6133 EVPIGSHCKIYDQGD
-6148 VAKVVSVGQPL
+6148 VAKVVPVGQPL

-6170 MTPMPVGVIGE
+6170 ITPMPVGVIGE

-6186 QTVARG
+6186 QAVSRG

-6213 YRTGDLARWLPGG
+6213 YRTGDLARWLPSG
-6226 DVEVLGCV
+6226 DVEVLGRV
-6234 DNQVKVHGFRVELE
+6234 DNQVKVRGFRVELE
-6248 EVERVILASATGVGR
+6248 EVERVILASATGIGR

-6294 DRAPQYM
+6294 DRVPQYM

-6309 ADFPLSHDGKADR
+6309 ADFPLSHNGKADR
-6322 KALLALPRRNNVDKA
+6322 KALLALPRRNNVDQ
-6337 TYLSTP
+6337 TTRVFTP
-6343 MEIKLVTILADVLRV
+6343 METKLVTILADVLRV

-6366 NDTFF
+6366 NNTFF

-6378 SAMHFVSRCKNNG
+6378 SAMHFMSRCKSSG
-6391 IQLKL
+6391 IQLNL
-6396 VDINRQATIAALAK
+6396 VDINRQTTVAALVK

-6415 KDKFIPDAQFNKHD
+6415 KDKSIADVQIDKHA

-6441 YFSWDLTDLHQWPLP
+6441 YFSWDLSDPHQWPLP
-6456 LLMKITAPRT
+6456 LLMKITTPRT
-6466 LDEWKGIVATLVSH
+6466 LDEWNGIVATLVSH

-6492 GEWHGR
+6492 GEWRGR
-6498 VLCIAEDLVKLN
+6498 VLSIADDLVQVN
-6510 QVTLADETDHW
+6510 QATLANETGYW

-6539 LTYVMNYQD
+6539 LT
-6548 TQYFY
+6548 
-6553 LALHHLITDNMSMN
+6553 
-6567 LLAEYICTLLNGQP
+6567 
-6581 LPEKTLSY
+6581 
-6589 STWSQNLDGLRKVIS
+6589 
-6604 VDPYELPRE
+6604 
-6613 DELVLPPVDVDPM
+6613 
-6626 QHSESSQ
+6626 
-6633 RLGYFS
+6633 
-6639 VQLDVATTLA
+6639 
-6649 LDQFGHRDTSA
+6649 
-6660 EDIILTSLLLA
+6660 
-6671 YTEVFNCTSIPLQC
+6671 
-6685 TSHGRNALG
+6685 
-6694 NPWDVSNTVGFFVN
+6694 
-6708 VCPIVLRRK
+6708 
-6717 ERDNLETTLDGVRSI
+6717 
-6732 LRGVS
+6732 
-6737 DFAIRYMLGGYTM
+6737 
-6750 KAPIAYN
+6750 
-6757 FLGKHAA
+6757 
-6764 VVSHGTNGV
+6764 
-6773 EVIDINTS
+6773 
-6781 DEFQRQRVNKDLVPL
+6781 
-6796 IFFAKYIGDCLT
+6796 
-6808 LMVSYKS
+6808 
-6815 SRYSAECMSTV
+6815 
-6826 VEKWENGVRCV
+6826 
-6837 MQWLKSQE
+6837 